1 MSMLLIE
8 TLNKNYKI
16 RVFLVYLLLIVNIN
30 IVSIIFGLILKLDIL
45 SFRLL
50 ITALISFFT
59 SFWIHLTTNVLNL
72 LFFFNDFSTLF
83 NYLFKK

>member
-72 LFFFNDFSTLF
+72 LFFFNDF
-83 NYLFKK
+83 